1 MGTEYIDENG
11 YLRKELEHSTLI
23 HRQVAYK
30 EIYLRKKHLYPLKF
44 SDYQVHHID
53 GNKQNNGHYNLLLLT
68 REDHEKIHGIN
79 MPDRIALSE
88 GNTCRERKTKELM
101 PERYRYLKLLIGH
114 RKAAILTK
122 AMKYTF
128 LISMFLLAASL
139 IAIPFSYSVSLF
151 LGGLAFMTGGQA
163 VLAALI
169 ISILSIIGWI
179 YLHIANSVNKVRK
192 AFGKKA

>member
-1 MGTEYIDENG
+1 MGTEYQDENG
-11 YLRKELEHSTLI
+11 YLRRELEHSSLI
-23 HRQVAYK
+23 HRQVAYR

-79 MPDRIALSE
+79 MPDSIALSE
-88 GNTCRERKTKELM
+88 ENTGRERMTKEPM
-101 PERYRYLKLLIGH
+101 PERYRYIKLLIGH

-128 LISMFLLAASL
+128 FASMLLLIASL

-169 ISILSIIGWI
+169 VAILSIIGW
-179 YLHIANSVNKVRK
+179 LCWHIGNSVNEIKK
-192 AFGKKA
+192 AFGRA